1 MKFLGHAHRSLDD
14 KGRLILPP
22 GFRDQILAAV
32 PDGRII
38 LTLDEGHVI
47 GITPDQWAELEKKI
61 ESLTAPTPAQRNRI
75 RVLYSGYEEVA
86 VAKNGRMPI
95 PQHLR
100 TSGKLAGEV
109 VLAGVGKRFE
119 IWDKA
124 EFEGLLAQTS
134 EDPGDDFSLPF

>member
-22 GFRDQILAAV
+22 SFRDQILSAV

-38 LTLDEGHVI
+38 LTLGESHVI
-47 GITPDQWAELEKKI
+47 GISPDQWAELEKKI
-61 ESLTAPTPAQRNRI
+61 EGLTAPTRAQRNRI
-75 RVLYSGYEEVA
+75 RVLYSGYEEVS
-86 VAKNGRMPI
+86 VAKNGRVSI

-100 TSGKLAGEV
+100 KSGRLDGEV

-124 EFEGLLAQTS
+124 EFEGLLAQTEAD
-134 EDPGDDFSLPF
+134 EDDDFGLPF